1 MTKVITEDNF
11 QETVS
16 TGVSLVDFYATWC
29 GPCKSLAA
37 TIDEL
42 SADFD
47 GKAVVGKIDVD
58 ANSDAAAHFGVR
70 GIPTVLVFK
79 DGEVVDQLVGVHTK
93 SKYSE
98 LLNKALEKS
107 KLNE

>member
-1 MTKVITEDNF
+1 MTKVINEDNF

-29 GPCKSLAA
+29 GPCKSLAI

-42 SADFD
+42 SNDFE
-47 GKAVVGKIDVD
+47 GKAIVGKIDVD
-58 ANSDAAAHFGVR
+58 ANNQAASLFDIR

-79 DGEVVDQLVGVHTK
+79 DGQVIDRLVGVHPK
-93 SKYSE
+93 SRYSE
-98 LLNKALEKS
+98 LINNAL
-107 KLNE
+107 

>member
-1 MTKVITEDNF
+1 MTKVINEDNF

-42 SADFD
+42 SNDFE
-47 GKAVVGKIDVD
+47 GKAIIGKIDVD
-58 ANSDAAAHFGVR
+58 TNAEAASLFDIR

-79 DGEVVDQLVGVHTK
+79 DGQVIDRLVGVHPK

-98 LLNKALEKS
+98 LLNNAL
-107 KLNE
+107 

>member
-1 MTKVITEDNF
+1 MTRVITEDNF

-29 GPCKSLAA
+29 GPCKSLAV

-42 SADFD
+42 SADFE
-47 GKAVVGKIDVD
+47 GKAVIGKIDVD
-58 ANSDAAAHFGVR
+58 SNSDAAALFGIR

-79 DGEVVDQLVGVHTK
+79 NGEVVDQLVGVHTK

-98 LLNKALEKS
+98 LLNKALE
-107 KLNE
+107 

>member
-1 MTKVITEDNF
+1 MTKVINEDNF

-42 SADFD
+42 SNDFE
-47 GKAVVGKIDVD
+47 GKAVIGKIDVD
-58 ANSDAAAHFGVR
+58 TNAEAASLFDIR

-79 DGEVVDQLVGVHTK
+79 DGQVIDRLVGVHPK

-98 LLNKALEKS
+98 LLNNAL
-107 KLNE
+107 

>member
-1 MTKVITEDNF
+1 MTKVINEDNF

-42 SADFD
+42 SNDFE
-47 GKAVVGKIDVD
+47 GKAVIGKIDVD
-58 ANSDAAAHFGVR
+58 TNTEAASLFDIR

-79 DGEVVDQLVGVHTK
+79 DGQVIDRLVGVHPK

-98 LLNKALEKS
+98 LLNNAL
-107 KLNE
+107 

>member
-1 MTKVITEDNF
+1 MTKVINEDNF

-29 GPCKSLAA
+29 GPCKSLAV

-42 SADFD
+42 SNDFA
-47 GKAVVGKIDVD
+47 GKAVIGKIDVD
-58 ANSDAAAHFGVR
+58 ANTEAASLFDIR

-79 DGEVVDQLVGVHTK
+79 DGQVIDRLVGVHPK

-98 LLNKALEKS
+98 LLNNAL
-107 KLNE
+107 